1 MNGVPHGLRVW
12 DGSGEQVLGEHDF
25 TMRVLGFLQFR
36 DSRARTAPYR
46 VDVTAAKPGVAAILT
61 AVPGTM
67 SRSAGIHHYYS
78 ATMPSVYVGDGYL
91 EFRSVYFHEWGTYTM
106 VFDVVLVSTK

>member
-1 MNGVPHGLRVW
+1 MSGVLHGLRVW
-12 DGSGEQVLGEHDF
+12 DGSGKQVLGERDF

-36 DSRARTAPYR
+36 DSGARTAPYR
-46 VDVTAAKPGVAAILT
+46 VDVAAAKPGVAAILT

-78 ATMPSVYVGDGYL
+78 ATMPSVHVGDGYL
-91 EFRSVYFHEWGTYTM
+91 EFRPLYFLEWHSYTM